1 MNSGTT
7 YSIRI
12 TDIFRRQHPQ
22 GLANIEQASLKKEEK
37 FTDQIRA

>member
-22 GLANIEQASLKKEEK
+22 VLANIEQASLKKEEK